1 MRFGKEEDDM
11 EKKFKKIF
19 CYKCKKDSGY
29 TEEVLIKKE
38 LKKDIQCP
46 HCGVVII
53 SAEKDYC

>member
-1 MRFGKEEDDM
+1 M

-29 TEEVLIKKE
+29 TEEILVKKE
-38 LKKDIQCP
+38 LKKDVQCP
-46 HCGVVII
+46 HCGAVII